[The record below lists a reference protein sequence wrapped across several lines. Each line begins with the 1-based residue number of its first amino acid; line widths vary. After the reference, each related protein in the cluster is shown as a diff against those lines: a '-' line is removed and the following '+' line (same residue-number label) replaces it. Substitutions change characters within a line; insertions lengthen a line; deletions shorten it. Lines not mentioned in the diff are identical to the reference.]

1 MVQKTIENKSL
12 GVKATIK
19 PLTQRD
25 LESFGGA
32 IAPEETKSASQ
43 RRGANVR
50 SAIRAAWFIEL
61 KPELTA
67 ETVGDQSPALI
78 KFLGDWVEEVY
89 REVTDIPPD

>member
-1 MVQKTIENKSL
+1 MDPKTIENKTL

-25 LESFGGA
+25 LESFGSA
-32 IAPEETKSASQ
+32 MSEEDTKSASQ

-50 SAIRAAWFIEL
+50 SAIRAAWFSEL

-67 ETVGDQSPALI
+67 DIVGDQSPALI
-78 KFLGDWVEEVY
+78 KLLGEWVEEVY
-89 REVTDIPPD
+89 REVTNIPPA